1 MGEPVNN
8 RNSTTALIVIQ
19 SSIIPFLR
27 EVLRMGYDQTTQDA
41 WSSSICELKRQV
53 ASLPDELPR
62 SEG

>member
-19 SSIIPFLR
+19 SRIPFLR